1 MNSILLEAV
10 WKALFVYFYH
20 ARLTQ
25 VCGVMA
31 HLMLSATL
39 VARLVELLTKF
50 GGVISEAE
58 GMIIEEDFAVQWAFV

>member
-1 MNSILLEAV
+1 LL
-10 WKALFVYFYH
+10 
-20 ARLTQ
+20 
-25 VCGVMA
+25 CGVMA

>member
-1 MNSILLEAV
+1 
-10 WKALFVYFYH
+10 
-20 ARLTQ
+20 
-25 VCGVMA
+25 MA

-39 VARLVELLTKF
+39 GARFLELWRGEMAHLILSANLWARLVELLTKF

>member
-1 MNSILLEAV
+1 MAHLMLSATLWGGLVVLL
-10 WKALFVYFYH
+10 
-20 ARLTQ
+20 
-25 VCGVMA
+25 CGVMA
-31 HLMLSATL
+31 YLMLSATL